1 MSVARAGPTFPL
13 GAAAAPLHA
22 DSRRAG
28 VPAQAGAPGTD
39 STKDRAAAAAR
50 DKEDAADVVGR
61 GRVR

>member
-28 VPAQAGAPGTD
+28 VLAQAGAPGTD
-39 STKDRAAAAAR
+39 STKDRVAAAR

>member
-22 DSRRAG
+22 DGRRAG

-39 STKDRAAAAAR
+39 STKDRAAAAR
-50 DKEDAADVVGR
+50 DKEDAADVIGR

>member
-39 STKDRAAAAAR
+39 STKDRVAAAR

>member
-22 DSRRAG
+22 DSCRAG

-39 STKDRAAAAAR
+39 STKDRAAAAR

>member
-39 STKDRAAAAAR
+39 STKARAAAAR